1 MDPNNPPTGLSAS
14 DQNSLDDYPVA
25 LAALVLAAGA
35 FVVALAQALMQYF
48 SSSEARGKCTYE
60 AIGMSAKSTK
70 MGWNWT
76 FWKLRVYYPVL
87 NISFTTVMRAAVE
100 QADYHIDAS
109 SSPISKLAHLK
120 EEDRKGRRQWGF
132 TVLEETET
140 DTSFL
145 AVS

>member
-1 MDPNNPPTGLSAS
+1 M
-14 DQNSLDDYPVA
+14 
-25 LAALVLAAGA
+25 AALVLAAAA

-60 AIGMSAKSTK
+60 AIDMSAKSTK
-70 MGWNWT
+70 LGWNWT

-87 NISFTTVMRAAVE
+87 NISFASVMGAAMD
-100 QADYHIDAS
+100 QAKEHIDAPH
-109 SSPISKLAHLK
+109 SPIARMAKAK
-120 EEDRKGRRQWGF
+120 KGQRKGWGF

-145 AVS
+145 TVT

>member
-14 DQNSLDDYPVA
+14 GQNSLDDYPVA

-60 AIGMSAKSTK
+60 AIDMSAKSTK

-109 SSPISKLAHLK
+109 SSPINKLASFK
-120 EEDRKGRRQWGF
+120 EGDRKGWGF